1 MKKMNFFMVAM
12 LCLCTLATG
21 FTACSDDDNPVT
33 PPDLGTPPFEAV
45 SGKYDVTSADSP
57 YESIE
62 LTASGN
68 YIVTLSGASSPVA
81 SAAPR
86 NGRSEGKLFKRNV
99 AQTRATE
106 SDNYIYGT
114 FTDLGNG
121 RYQLEDFGTI
131 TLTSDAAGQV
141 TGIEVE
147 SNRYGDASLEVEKEP
162 VMSDDALTNA
172 LCRTWCI
179 QSVREV
185 YTDLE
190 TGEKY
195 EETVDPTQDP
205 DYGYE
210 AMFSKAGTYLVKYI
224 DGTLDMA
231 RWKWRSQTDASFYYT
246 WEDEWYEED
255 YASISFSGN
264 TAIVYEAWEEDG
276 YREESW
282 YTMTTDVVIPDDPT
296 DEPQEPEQ
304 PTVESPVA
312 RVFGDK
318 WIKTVSD
325 DTYIYDENGF
335 LVQIADEDD
344 LEGEGTFFH
353 YNYVTGAEGPDV
365 YTLDGTEL
373 EQTATLGENGFV
385 ASVHH
390 EEYDCVTTFEY
401 DEEGHII
408 RIDDGRE
415 ERHHVLT
422 WENGDLVRVE
432 YWYYDETPEEAR
444 VYTYTYSDQPSNG
457 IMRFY
462 NNYNIDLDV
471 VEEFYYAGL
480 MGIPTKHL
488 IETETNYDG
497 EVTRYEWTDTT
508 LTKYNPS
515 GTTSDLTFSF
525 YE

>member
-12 LCLCTLATG
+12 LCLCTLAIG

-172 LCRTWCI
+172 LCRTWRI

-195 EETVDPTQDP
+195 
-205 DYGYE
+205 
-210 AMFSKAGTYLVKYI
+210 
-224 DGTLDMA
+224 
-231 RWKWRSQTDASFYYT
+231 
-246 WEDEWYEED
+246 
-255 YASISFSGN
+255 
-264 TAIVYEAWEEDG
+264 
-276 YREESW
+276 
-282 YTMTTDVVIPDDPT
+282 
-296 DEPQEPEQ
+296 
-304 PTVESPVA
+304 
-312 RVFGDK
+312 
-318 WIKTVSD
+318 
-325 DTYIYDENGF
+325 
-335 LVQIADEDD
+335 
-344 LEGEGTFFH
+344 
-353 YNYVTGAEGPDV
+353 
-365 YTLDGTEL
+365 
-373 EQTATLGENGFV
+373 
-385 ASVHH
+385 
-390 EEYDCVTTFEY
+390 
-401 DEEGHII
+401 
-408 RIDDGRE
+408 
-415 ERHHVLT
+415 
-422 WENGDLVRVE
+422 
-432 YWYYDETPEEAR
+432 
-444 VYTYTYSDQPSNG
+444 
-457 IMRFY
+457 
-462 NNYNIDLDV
+462 
-471 VEEFYYAGL
+471 
-480 MGIPTKHL
+480 
-488 IETETNYDG
+488 
-497 EVTRYEWTDTT
+497 
-508 LTKYNPS
+508 
-515 GTTSDLTFSF
+515 
-525 YE
+525 

>member
-12 LCLCTLATG
+12 LCLCTLVTG
-21 FTACSDDDNPVT
+21 FTACSDDDNSVT
-33 PPDLGTPPFEAV
+33 PPDLETPPFEAV
-45 SGKYDVTSADSP
+45 SGKYNVTSADSP

-62 LTASGN
+62 LGASGN
-68 YIVTLSGASSPVA
+68 YIVVLDNGGYSASVA
-81 SAAPR
+81 RHTA
-86 NGRSEGKLFKRNV
+86 LFDRITP
-99 AQTRATE
+99 QTRAVQ
-106 SDNYIYGT
+106 SGNIIYGT

-121 RYQLEDFGTI
+121 VYRLDDFGTI
-131 TLTSDAAGQV
+131 ELVAGSNGEV
-141 TGIEVE
+141 TGIEVD
-147 SNRYGDASLEVEKEP
+147 SSRYGSTSLAVQKEQS
-162 VMSDDALTNA
+162 MADSSMTNA
-172 LCRTWCI
+172 LCRTWRVVGGHEI
-179 QSVREV
+179 D
-185 YTDLE
+185 TDLS
-190 TGEKY
+190 TGEK
-195 EETVDPTQDP
+195 EEYSYGPNEPESMEEMMFTKSGTFVATYNDNTVDL
-205 DYGYE
+205 GHW
-210 AMFSKAGTYLVKYI
+210 
-224 DGTLDMA
+224 
-231 RWKWRSQTDASFYYT
+231 RWKDEGQGIISYVWDAED
-246 WEDEWYEED
+246 WEG
-255 YASISFSGN
+255 YADATISFSGN
-264 TAIVYEAWEEDG
+264 TATVYERIEEDG
-276 YREESW
+276 FLYEI
-282 YTMTTDVVIPDDPT
+282 YTTLETAEIIPDDPT

-304 PTVESPVA
+304 PTAESPIA

-325 DTYIYDENGF
+325 DTYIYENGF

-365 YTLDGTEL
+365 YTTDEDGM
-373 EQTATLGENGFV
+373 EQTATIGENGFV
-385 ASVHH
+385 SSVHH
-390 EEYDCVTTFEY
+390 EVYDCITTFEY
-401 DEEGHII
+401 DEEGHIT

-432 YWYYDETPEEAR
+432 YWYYDETQEEAR

-508 LTKYNPS
+508 LTKYNPD
-515 GTTSDLTFSF
+515 GNTSELTFSF